1 MNTVSSLKEEIK
13 TLEVTSPA
21 FIHLSYIPQK
31 YTCDGENINPELVI
45 NKIPKETKSLL
56 LIVEDPDAPVRT
68 WTHWLV
74 WNIRPGKK
82 IKENYI
88 PGTEGMT
95 DFRTQGYNGPCPPK
109 SELHHY
115 HFKIYALND
124 LIDLN
129 PRVTKHEVE
138 KLIGDH
144 ILAFGELIG
153 LYQH

>member
-1 MNTVSSLKEEIK
+1 MYTIPLLKEEIK

-21 FIHLSYIPQK
+21 FKHLSYIPKK
-31 YTCDGENINPELVI
+31 YTCDGENINPSLVI
-45 NKIPKETKSLL
+45 NDIPKDTKSLL

-74 WNIRPGKK
+74 WNIPPAKK
-82 IKENYI
+82 IRENYI

-95 DFRTQGYNGPCPPK
+95 DFRIQGYKGPCPPK
-109 SELHHY
+109 SALHHY
-115 HFKIYALND
+115 HFKVYALDD

-138 KLIGDH
+138 KQIGTH

-153 LYQH
+153 LYKH